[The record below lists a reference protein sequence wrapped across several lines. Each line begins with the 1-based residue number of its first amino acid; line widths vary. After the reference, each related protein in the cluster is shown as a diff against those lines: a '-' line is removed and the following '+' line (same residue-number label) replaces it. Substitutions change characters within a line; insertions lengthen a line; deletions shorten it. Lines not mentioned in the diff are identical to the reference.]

1 MLERFLIALIP
12 LVSTPAPAAPV
23 ERVFAFAN
31 PVRELNSKIRT
42 QALPFPPKTL
52 SAIAPS
58 PRLATATNS
67 YSMIVCRILYGDMVH
82 FLVLAKA
89 YKSDNGN
96 QTDTFSTNRTF
107 RVGEDKKTIEESRSS
122 STANASRLDDGSV
135 KTIYSSERFAQGAYS
150 IAKSKRWSL
159 GSLTETDFF
168 GMNEDAG
175 VDTTIMSARQIT
187 YSLPISREMF
197 RGYLPDRVRLFFDNF
212 RTRHISVVQL
222 GEMLNKCGDCKQI
235 KAQWTEGRRAARPG
249 LEFSSKED
257 VAEMRPL
264 KPCLCL
270 RPRRR
275 PTQSI
280 PRPTISRLL
289 THPCRTRSA
298 AFSVASYR
306 TQA

>member
-1 MLERFLIALIP
+1 MRERFLFALIP

-23 ERVFAFAN
+23 EEYSR
-31 PVRELNSKIRT
+31 LQT
-42 QALPFPPKTL
+42 QFVNQLKETSTGIALPAQDFKRY
-52 SAIAPS
+52 SAV
-58 PRLATATNS
+58 ATFSDGDKS

-107 RVGEDKKTIEESRSS
+107 RVGEDKKTIEESRSN
-122 STANASRLDDGSV
+122 STASASRLDDGSV
-135 KTIYSSERFAQGAYS
+135 KTIYLSERFAQGAYS

-212 RTRHISVVQL
+212 RTLHISVVQL

-235 KAQWTEGRRAARPG
+235 KTQWTEADAQRDRDWES
-249 LEFSSKED
+249 LSKED

-264 KPCLCL
+264 KPV
-270 RPRRR
+270 PVPPPAAAAGPVNPPPDNK
-275 PTQSI
+275 PTADTSMSN
-280 PRPTISRLL
+280 PLGGFFGR
-289 THPCRTRSA
+289 
-298 AFSVASYR
+298 
-306 TQA
+306 

>member
-1 MLERFLIALIP
+1 MTGINRKIMLERFLIALIP

-23 ERVFAFAN
+23 EEYSR
-31 PVRELNSKIRT
+31 LQT
-42 QALPFPPKTL
+42 QFVNQLKETNTGIALPAQDFKRY
-52 SAIAPS
+52 SAV
-58 PRLATATNS
+58 ATFSDGDKS

-175 VDTTIMSARQIT
+175 VDTTITHDPNPSPKR
-187 YSLPISREMF
+187 ISIV
-197 RGYLPDRVRLFFDNF
+197 LSQQKN
-212 RTRHISVVQL
+212 
-222 GEMLNKCGDCKQI
+222 
-235 KAQWTEGRRAARPG
+235 
-249 LEFSSKED
+249 
-257 VAEMRPL
+257 
-264 KPCLCL
+264 
-270 RPRRR
+270 
-275 PTQSI
+275 
-280 PRPTISRLL
+280 
-289 THPCRTRSA
+289 
-298 AFSVASYR
+298 
-306 TQA
+306 